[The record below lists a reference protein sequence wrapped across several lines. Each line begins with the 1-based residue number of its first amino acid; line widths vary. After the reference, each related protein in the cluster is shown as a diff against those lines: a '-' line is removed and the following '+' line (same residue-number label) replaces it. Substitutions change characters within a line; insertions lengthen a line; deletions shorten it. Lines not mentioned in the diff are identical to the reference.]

1 MIRRLTVVLALAAV
15 VGACGVD
22 GNSSTSRLRN
32 TTSCVASESERVA
45 LLAPIS
51 ESITTATNQIAALP
65 SFVVLRQNVEIAFLE
80 LESAQNDFTVV
91 EVTRTQTYAD
101 IKASVVGLSGEE
113 LQKKGKENAKIAA
126 DIDIRWWGAKD
137 LVERRAK
144 EWRDA
149 GSRLQLQQAMTT
161 LLATA
166 STQRDTLLALP
177 ICVSQ
182 QPATEES
189 VTEETVTED
198 TVVEDTAAEET
209 VTEDTAVEDT
219 AVEET
224 VTEDTVVEDA
234 AAEETVTEDTAAED
248 TSTSSSQVSTTS
260 KKCRESVAA
269 LPPEI
274 MYIGEK
280 YEMGMPDC
288 VFEDGVSMGLVGT
301 QGLGKMISGGGSRGQ
316 TVYLEPDAVAERRW
330 VAVYVRFPGESE
342 DVSWGRFVEVQERK
356 PDKCEGLAPTLSPLD
371 DELRVTA
378 VSTCADAIGIE
389 ISVWS
394 DVGNWLLH
402 GDDTESRTITKKL
415 KPYLSAH
422 ERVKVLTRHVCA
434 GEELKPCG
442 LTTAEMF
449 SAPMISSVNPAV
461 HPCLDPQRPGTLCM
475 WAVLD
480 DDTRTQVKS
489 SYMCSFENCGQGAH
503 QGRPVALMAGP
514 NADGSVTAYGGGG
527 IYESST
533 NRFYPW
539 GKPGAWYTGGDSW
552 VEIQK
557 SLSATAPPPDAAA
570 PTTIVPSNESS
581 TTTSST
587 TTTVAPS
594 ATTPTTTSTTTMT
607 VAPSAT
613 TTTTTSTTTT
623 TVAPSATTTTTAGTT
638 SQPAD
643 TPTVSVVVPLPVSA
657 MTPEPSP
664 SAAQD
669 TTGNEPAVSIAQATP
684 EPLPIAVVDGATTM
698 ICDQECLADARDL
711 ASADDDAK
719 VEIELAPDV
728 WMPAD
733 GLVVP
738 LDSSGTKL
746 RIRVTPTSGEPVI
759 IGGEVA
765 SVSEQERRH
774 ESQTT
779 IVSLDG
785 TVTDGT
791 GAVIAVG
798 AVEDEPYG
806 FWDFV
811 KEFGPYG
818 GLAMIFMLLVAWFTV
833 RKIQTKT
840 P

>member
-1 MIRRLTVVLALAAV
+1 MIRRLVGALVLAAV
-15 VGACGVD
+15 IGACGVD
-22 GNSSTSRLRN
+22 GESSTGRLRN
-32 TTSCVASESERVA
+32 TASCVASEWERVA

-65 SFVVLRQNVEIAFLE
+65 SFVVLRQNVEIAFLG
-80 LESAQNDFTVV
+80 LESAQNDFTVI
-91 EVTRTQTYAD
+91 ETTRTQTYAD

-113 LQKKGKENAKIAA
+113 LEKKGKENAKIAA
-126 DIDIRWWGAKD
+126 EIDIRWWGAKD
-137 LVERRAK
+137 LVERRAR

-149 GSRLQLQQAMTT
+149 GSRLQLQQAMTA
-161 LLATA
+161 LLASA

-177 ICVSQ
+177 ICESQ
-182 QPATEES
+182 QPATEE
-189 VTEETVTED
+189 TVT
-198 TVVEDTAAEET
+198 VQT

-224 VTEDTVVEDA
+224 VTEDTDVEDTA
-234 AAEETVTEDTAAED
+234 VEETVTEDTAVEDIAADETVTED
-248 TSTSSSQVSTTS
+248 TSTSSSQVSPTS
-260 KKCRESVAA
+260 KKCRESVAV
-269 LPPEI
+269 LPPEV

-280 YEMGMPDC
+280 YEIGMPDC
-288 VFEDGVSMGLVGT
+288 TFEDGLAQGLVGT

-316 TVYLEPDAVAERRW
+316 TLLLEPDAVAERRW

-449 SAPMISSVNPAV
+449 SAPTISSVNPSV
-461 HPCLDPQRPGTLCM
+461 HPCLDPQRPGVRCM

-480 DDTRTQVKS
+480 DDTRTQVES
-489 SYMCSFENCGQGAH
+489 SYMCSFENCGGGAH

-552 VEIQK
+552 LDIQK
-557 SLSATAPPPDAAA
+557 SLNATAPPPDDAAAA
-570 PTTIVPSNESS
+570 PTTIAPSDNSS
-581 TTTSST
+581 TTI
-587 TTTVAPS
+587 
-594 ATTPTTTSTTTMT
+594 
-607 VAPSAT
+607 
-613 TTTTTSTTTT
+613 
-623 TVAPSATTTTTAGTT
+623 AGTT

-643 TPTVSVVVPLPVSA
+643 TPTVAVVVPLPVSA

-669 TTGNEPAVSIAQATP
+669 TTGNEPAVPIGQATP

-711 ASADDDAK
+711 AAADDDAK

-759 IGGEVA
+759 IGGEIA

-774 ESQTT
+774 DSQMTF
-779 IVSLDG
+779 VSLDG
-785 TVTDGT
+785 TVTDGS

-818 GLAMIFMLLVAWFTV
+818 GLAMIFILLAAWFTV

>member
-198 TVVEDTAAEET
+198 TVVENNLPSLGSVTEDTVVEDTAAEET

-219 AVEET
+219 
-224 VTEDTVVEDA
+224 

-260 KKCRESVAA
+260 KKCRESMAA

-449 SAPMISSVNPAV
+449 SSPMISSVNPAV
-461 HPCLDPQRPGTLCM
+461 HPCLDPQRPGTRCM

-480 DDTRTQVKS
+480 DDTRTQVES

-557 SLSATAPPPDAAA
+557 SLSATAPPPDTAAAA
-570 PTTIVPSNESS
+570 PTTIAPSDNSS
-581 TTTSST
+581 TTT
-587 TTTVAPS
+587 
-594 ATTPTTTSTTTMT
+594 
-607 VAPSAT
+607 
-613 TTTTTSTTTT
+613 
-623 TVAPSATTTTTAGTT
+623 AGAT
-638 SQPAD
+638 SQPVD

-669 TTGNEPAVSIAQATP
+669 TTGNEPAVPIAQATP

-711 ASADDDAK
+711 AAADDDAK

-746 RIRVTPTSGEPVI
+746 RIRVTPTSGEPVV
-759 IGGEVA
+759 IGGEIA

-774 ESQTT
+774 DSQTT
-779 IVSLDG
+779 FVSLDG

-818 GLAMIFMLLVAWFTV
+818 GLAMIFMLLAAWFTV

>member
-1 MIRRLTVVLALAAV
+1 MIRRLVGALALAAV
-15 VGACGVD
+15 IGACGVD
-22 GNSSTSRLRN
+22 GESSTSRLRN
-32 TTSCVASESERVA
+32 TASCVESESERVA

-65 SFVVLRQNVEIAFLE
+65 SFVVLRQNVEIAFLG
-80 LESAQNDFTVV
+80 LESAQNDFTVI
-91 EVTRTQTYAD
+91 ETTRTQTYAD
-101 IKASVVGLSGEE
+101 IKTSVVGLSGEE
-113 LQKKGKENAKIAA
+113 LEKKGKENAKIAA
-126 DIDIRWWGAKD
+126 EIDIRWWGAKD
-137 LVERRAK
+137 LVERRAR

-149 GSRLQLQQAMTT
+149 GSRLQLQQAMTAQ
-161 LLATA
+161 LASA

-177 ICVSQ
+177 ICESQ
-182 QPATEES
+182 QPTTEES
-189 VTEETVTED
+189 VIDQTVTED
-198 TVVEDTAAEET
+198 TAVEDTAAEET
-209 VTEDTAVEDT
+209 VTENTSVEDTAAEETVTENTSVEDT
-219 AVEET
+219 AV
-224 VTEDTVVEDA
+224 
-234 AAEETVTEDTAAED
+234 EETVTEDTAAED
-248 TSTSSSQVSTTS
+248 TSTSSSQVSPMS
-260 KKCRESVAA
+260 KKCRESVAV

-274 MYIGEK
+274 MYIGER
-280 YEMGMPDC
+280 YEIGMPDC

-356 PDKCEGLAPTLSPLD
+356 SDKCEGLAPTLSPLD

-434 GEELKPCG
+434 GEELRPCG

-449 SAPMISSVNPAV
+449 SAPTISSVNPSV
-461 HPCLDPQRPGTLCM
+461 HPCLDPQRPGARCM

-480 DDTRTQVKS
+480 DDTRTQVES
-489 SYMCSFENCGQGAH
+489 SYMCSFEECGQGVH

-552 VEIQK
+552 KDIQK
-557 SLSATAPPPDAAA
+557 SLNATAPPPDTAAAA
-570 PTTIVPSNESS
+570 PTTIAPSNESS
-581 TTTSST
+581 TTTPPSTSSITTAVPLPAATSTTTPPSTSSTSTTST
-587 TTTVAPS
+587 TTTVA
-594 ATTPTTTSTTTMT
+594 ATSTTI
-607 VAPSAT
+607 
-613 TTTTTSTTTT
+613 
-623 TVAPSATTTTTAGTT
+623 AGAT
-638 SQPAD
+638 SQPVD

-669 TTGNEPAVSIAQATP
+669 TTGNEPAVPIAQATP

-746 RIRVTPTSGEPVI
+746 RLRVTPTSGEPVV
-759 IGGEVA
+759 IGGEIA
-765 SVSEQERRH
+765 SVSEQGRRH
-774 ESQTT
+774 DSQTT
-779 IVSLDG
+779 LVSLDG
-785 TVTDGT
+785 TITDGT

-798 AVEDEPYG
+798 AIGDEPYG
-806 FWDFV
+806 FWDFI

-818 GLAMIFMLLVAWFTV
+818 GLAMIFILLAAWFTV

>member
-1 MIRRLTVVLALAAV
+1 MIRRLVGALALAAV
-15 VGACGVD
+15 IGACGVD
-22 GNSSTSRLRN
+22 GESSTSRLRN
-32 TTSCVASESERVA
+32 TASCVESESERVA

-65 SFVVLRQNVEIAFLE
+65 SFVVLRQNVEIAFLG
-80 LESAQNDFTVV
+80 LESAQNDFTVI
-91 EVTRTQTYAD
+91 ETTRTQTYAD
-101 IKASVVGLSGEE
+101 IKTSVVGLSGEE
-113 LQKKGKENAKIAA
+113 LEKRGKENAKIAA
-126 DIDIRWWGAKD
+126 EIDIRWWGAKD
-137 LVERRAK
+137 LVERRAR

-149 GSRLQLQQAMTT
+149 GSRLQLQQAMTA
-161 LLATA
+161 LLASA

-177 ICVSQ
+177 ICESQ
-182 QPATEES
+182 QPTTEES
-189 VTEETVTED
+189 VTVQTVTED
-198 TVVEDTAAEET
+198 TAVEDTAADET

-224 VTEDTVVEDA
+224 VTEDTAVEDN
-234 AAEETVTEDTAAED
+234 AAEETVTEDTVTED
-248 TSTSSSQVSTTS
+248 TSTSSSQVSPTS
-260 KKCRESVAA
+260 KKCRESVAV

-301 QGLGKMISGGGSRGQ
+301 QGLGKMISGGSSRGQ

-356 PDKCEGLAPTLSPLD
+356 SDKCEGLAPTLSPLD

-378 VSTCADAIGIE
+378 VSTCPNAIGVEIE
-389 ISVWS
+389 VWTNI
-394 DVGNWLLH
+394 GNWLLH
-402 GDDTESRTITKKL
+402 GDDTQSRTITKKL

-422 ERVKVLTRHVCA
+422 ERITVLTRHVCD

-442 LTTAEMF
+442 LTTSEVF
-449 SAPMISSVNPAV
+449 SAPTISSVNPSV
-461 HPCLDPQRPGTLCM
+461 HPCLDPQRPGVRCM

-480 DDTRTQVKS
+480 DDTRTQVES
-489 SYMCSFENCGQGAH
+489 SYMCSFEECGQGVH

-552 VEIQK
+552 VDIQK

-581 TTTSST
+581 TTT
-587 TTTVAPS
+587 VA
-594 ATTPTTTSTTTMT
+594 AT
-607 VAPSAT
+607 AT
-613 TTTTTSTTTT
+613 TTTI
-623 TVAPSATTTTTAGTT
+623 AGTT
-638 SQPAD
+638 SQAVD

-669 TTGNEPAVSIAQATP
+669 TTGNEPAVSIAQETP

-765 SVSEQERRH
+765 SVSEQERRN

-798 AVEDEPYG
+798 AIEDEPYG

-818 GLAMIFMLLVAWFTV
+818 GLAMIFILLAAWLTL
-833 RKIQTKT
+833 RTIQKKT
-840 P
+840 R